1 MTTSTVWAVAALGVW
16 LSVAGPAGAANQSAK
31 RVEWVAHRGESHDA
45 PENTMAS
52 FKLAWARGDDAVE
65 FDVHLTKDGRLA
77 VSHDPNLKRLTG
89 QDVAIVNTTLDELRK
104 ADLGKWKGPQFAGE
118 RIPTLEDVL
127 STIPADPH
135 RRLFCEIKVGPEA
148 VPAFVEA
155 YRKSGK
161 PANQVA
167 VISFKADTLAE
178 VKKQLPELKTYYL
191 SDFKQDKQT
200 KQWSPTVEE
209 ILATAKRI
217 KADGVDLSYKAPFD
231 AALVKAARSAGMA
244 VYAWTVD
251 DPAAARRLID
261 LGVDGITTN
270 RGQWLR
276 QQVEGGAAKA
286 TTPSAQRD

>member
-1 MTTSTVWAVAALGVW
+1 MTTSTFCAVAAALGVC
-16 LSVAGPAGAANQSAK
+16 LSVAAGPSGK

-52 FKLAWARGDDAVE
+52 VRLAWERGADAVE
-65 FDVHLTKDGRLA
+65 FDVHLTRDGRLA
-77 VSHDPNLKRLTG
+77 VSHDANLKRVTG
-89 QDVAIVNTTLDELRK
+89 QDLAIVNATLGELRK
-104 ADLGKWKGPQFAGE
+104 ADVGKWKDPRFAGE
-118 RIPTLEDVL
+118 RMPTIEEVL
-127 STIPADPH
+127 ATIPADPH
-135 RRLFCEIKVGPEA
+135 KRLFCEIKVGPEA

-155 YRKSGK
+155 FRKSGK
-161 PANQVA
+161 PASQVV

-200 KQWSPTVEE
+200 KQWSPDAEE

-217 KADGVDLSYKAPFD
+217 KAGGVNLSDKAPFD
-231 AALVKAARSAGMA
+231 AALVKAARAAGMA

-270 RGQWLR
+270 RAQWLR
-276 QQVEGGAAKA
+276 RQVEGGAGKSAR
-286 TTPSAQRD
+286 PSARRD